1 MSLLNIAVTATSVL
15 PSAMVMDGIRAMA
28 KATVGAVL
36 ILEHDELLGI
46 FSERDLM
53 IRVVSANKNPET
65 TRIADVMTA
74 PVLTI
79 PRDMAEDDVLNLMW
93 ARHIRHLPI
102 VDEFGVV
109 EGVVSIRHLL
119 HQKVE
124 NLTQELDSLEA
135 YISADGIGG

>member
-1 MSLLNIAVTATSVL
+1 MNIAVTATSVL